1 MNNICIIGIYFG
13 KKPKNFD
20 IWLSSC
26 GKNSKIDFLVVGYF
40 EVDFKLENVKY
51 INMKFDNFIKLA
63 ERKLDCQIC
72 EVGPYK
78 ICDLKPVYGMILDE
92 YICEYLYWGHC
103 DFDMIFGNLDK
114 FLKKY
119 NYEQYDKFLPLGHLC
134 LYRNDGKKH
143 YLEDTKT
150 TYNAKKIFK
159 SENNCLF
166 DEIGINKIYYKY
178 NFFDKIIFA
187 DIDPAYRQFRE
198 VEQLSYYPKIYL
210 DYRNTVGNINFMN
223 QVFFYE
229 DGGVY
234 KAYLSGGKVK
244 VKEYMYIHIQKRNI
258 INKMEGAYDSFFI
271 DNVLT
276 KKDKGIPD
284 ELIIKKHS
292 MTWYFN
298 FIDRARYQ
306 LMRIKRYIDKHII
319 KKNTDNI
326 VIPKDIFI

>member
-26 GKNSKIDFLVVGYF
+26 GKNSKIDFLVVGDF
-40 EVDFKLENVKY
+40 KVDFKLENVKY

-92 YICEYLYWGHC
+92 YIGEYLYWGHC

-150 TYNAKKIFK
+150 TYNAKKF
-159 SENNCLF
+159 LRV
-166 DEIGINKIYYKY
+166 
-178 NFFDKIIFA
+178 KII
-187 DIDPAYRQFRE
+187 
-198 VEQLSYYPKIYL
+198 VYL
-210 DYRNTVGNINFMN
+210 MKL
-223 QVFFYE
+223 E
-229 DGGVY
+229 
-234 KAYLSGGKVK
+234 
-244 VKEYMYIHIQKRNI
+244 
-258 INKMEGAYDSFFI
+258 
-271 DNVLT
+271 
-276 KKDKGIPD
+276 
-284 ELIIKKHS
+284 
-292 MTWYFN
+292 
-298 FIDRARYQ
+298 
-306 LMRIKRYIDKHII
+306 
-319 KKNTDNI
+319 
-326 VIPKDIFI
+326 